1 MQDGSSDIPELDE
14 VGVML
19 AQKRSPR
26 HSAEGEARGV
36 SCRGSLVTG
45 RQPEETGD
53 AGVVE
58 SKSLEAGRGDPK
70 SRISGVQGKGPQ
82 VKIRTTAASLGGSG
96 LL

>member
-1 MQDGSSDIPELDE
+1 MERWWHIGGPRGTAQRERPEQAL
-14 VGVML
+14 
-19 AQKRSPR
+19 
-26 HSAEGEARGV
+26 GV

-70 SRISGVQGKGPQ
+70 SRISGVRGKGPQ